1 MPGWRRTGQ
10 TEARHDDRPDPAA
23 ANARRDHDRRAD
35 RGRRH
40 ATAVVSRR
48 GDTDAAPVWV
58 CPRCGARL
66 VSRNLWHSCGRWT
79 LEALFQGAQPGVL
92 ECARGYV
99 ELLESLGDVQIIA
112 QKTRLV
118 CVARVRFA
126 GLYPRKRS
134 FLATFA
140 LRRWLD
146 SPRIIRTEDYG
157 PRWRMHV
164 VRVRS
169 QADLDDQL
177 RAWLQEAHD
186 TVGLQREL

>member
-1 MPGWRRTGQ
+1 
-10 TEARHDDRPDPAA
+10 
-23 ANARRDHDRRAD
+23 
-35 RGRRH
+35 
-40 ATAVVSRR
+40 
-48 GDTDAAPVWV
+48 V

-79 LEALFQGAQPGVL
+79 LEALFDGARPGVL
-92 ECARGYV
+92 ECARSYV
-99 ELLESLGDVQIIA
+99 ALLESLGDVQIIA

-126 GLYPRKRS
+126 GMYPRKRG

-140 LRRWLD
+140 LRRWID
-146 SPRIIRTEDYG
+146 SPRIVRTEEYG

-169 QADLDDQL
+169 QADLDDEL
-177 RAWLQEAHD
+177 RGWLQEAHD
-186 TVGLQREL
+186 TVGLQRDV